1 MYKLRAD
8 TLGLKDGHVV
18 YGESRSEVIAKMFQ
32 YLQTRW
38 PQFVEPATI
47 ERLAELDAQMNLHI
61 AEE

>member
-8 TLGLKDGHVV
+8 AFGLKDSHVV
-18 YGESRSEVIAKMFQ
+18 YGESKAEVIAKMFQ

-47 ERLAELDAQMNLHI
+47 ERLAELDAVMNLHI
-61 AEE
+61 EEE

>member
-1 MYKLRAD
+1 MFKLRAD

-18 YGESRSEVIAKMFQ
+18 YGETKAEVIAKMFQ

-47 ERLAELDAQMNLHI
+47 TRLAELDAQMNLHI
-61 AEE
+61 EED

>member
-1 MYKLRAD
+1 MFKLRAD

-18 YGESRSEVIAKMFQ
+18 YGETKAEVIAKMFQ

-47 ERLAELDAQMNLHI
+47 ARLAELDAQMNLHI
-61 AEE
+61 EED